1 MLIGGGWKGDGMT
14 PLSFDYPISVAIL
27 YLSGNDGDLAETLEA
42 VKNIGKALEAQ
53 GHTVRVKEV
62 NQKNWREAVRTPGE
76 VVFNLVED
84 HGFVL
89 YMKVAR
95 AIEELG
101 RAQVGLD
108 MGCFKYVVSKSKMKR
123 RMLVNGVSTPDF
135 KIFNRRSKFS
145 NVRRLEYPLIV
156 KPSGEHAGIGISQD
170 SVVIDGDELKDRVKY
185 LFGHFPGEVVA
196 EEYIEGR
203 EIHVTVM
210 GNGRHVFA
218 LSPAE
223 IEFGGEFGDNWSV
236 YTYEAKWEKRSWE
249 YWSARVESPAMLGRK
264 TDKRIEALA
273 VKAYKVF
280 GCRDIARLDIRVDDK
295 GRGYVVDVNM
305 CPSLNSGD
313 DQDATLA
320 SVKALGWSYE
330 QFLETLVA
338 ITYKRVYGRLPDRM
352 RERRWLL
359 AAPAKPA

>member
-1 MLIGGGWKGDGMT
+1 MPIGGGWKGDGVT
-14 PLSFDYPISVAIL
+14 PLSFDYPISTAIL
-27 YLSGNDGDLAETLEA
+27 YLGGNDGDLADTLEA
-42 VKNIGKALEAQ
+42 VENISQTLKAR

-170 SVVIDGDELKDRVKY
+170 SVVIDGDELRERVKY
-185 LFGHFPGEVVA
+185 LFKHIPGEVVA

-203 EIHVTVM
+203 EIHVTVI
-210 GNGRHVFA
+210 GNGRHTVMLPF
-218 LSPAE
+218 AE
-223 IEFGGEFGDNWSV
+223 IDFGGEFADNWSI
-236 YTYEAKWEKRSWE
+236 YTYEAKWEKKSWE
-249 YWSARVESPAMLGRK
+249 YWDARVLAAVTLGK
-264 TDKRIEALA
+264 KLDERIEAMVLR
-273 VKAYKVF
+273 AYRAF
-280 GCRDIARLDIRVDDK
+280 GCRDIARFDIRVDQAGK
-295 GRGYVVDVNM
+295 AYIVDLNIN
-305 CPSLNSGD
+305 PSLNAQD
-313 DQDATLA
+313 DQDATVA
-320 SVKALGWSYE
+320 SVEALGWSYGE
-330 QFLETLVA
+330 FLETLIA
-338 ITYKRVYGRLPDRM
+338 ITYKRVY
-352 RERRWLL
+352 
-359 AAPAKPA
+359 